1 MNDLCDV
8 MGNSSLGDPLDRL
21 TALVNDTDNG
31 FEMDASFSMYLDS
44 LNGTSW
50 TDEEFGG
57 L

>member
-31 FEMDASFSMYLDS
+31 F
-44 LNGTSW
+44 
-50 TDEEFGG
+50 
-57 L
+57 